1 MGIRKSIRL
10 GIMENIIKFCMVI
23 TMAVHAMG
31 LKLSFGADD
40 EIPFP
45 GAGR

>member
-23 TMAVHAMG
+23 RMAVHVMG
-31 LKLSFGADD
+31 LKSSFGIGD
-40 EIPFP
+40 EIQFP